1 MGEQRARDL
10 NLSLCA
16 SNLAICNEIRCLDMA
31 LVILISLLPAS
42 LQLMQRVSNPAE
54 HGVLCVF
61 VSEMSTRS
69 SFSQTLCF
77 EMATGGMI
85 YDQVAMTLLN
95 DINLPAL
102 RHFFENEFRIDKP
115 TISQN
120 VSAFD
125 SR

>member
-1 MGEQRARDL
+1 
-10 NLSLCA
+10 
-16 SNLAICNEIRCLDMA
+16 MA